1 LKRQAIGT
9 ARSDPLVVRET
20 VEASPA
26 QINRGA
32 LRGRYGFKPEAV
44 AFFDMFANLQP
55 PTTSAC
61 LSFRMVSTAHFV
73 ASGLPVSRR
82 PLSEDIMSSQP
93 STDPE

>member
-1 LKRQAIGT
+1 
-9 ARSDPLVVRET
+9 VRET

-32 LRGRYGFKPEAV
+32 LRGRDGFKPEAV
-44 AFFDMFANLQP
+44 AFFDMFANP
-55 PTTSAC
+55 PTTDDIG
-61 LSFRMVSTAHFV
+61 LPVVQDGLDRVRVDHFV

-82 PLSEDIMSSQP
+82 LLSEDIMSGQP